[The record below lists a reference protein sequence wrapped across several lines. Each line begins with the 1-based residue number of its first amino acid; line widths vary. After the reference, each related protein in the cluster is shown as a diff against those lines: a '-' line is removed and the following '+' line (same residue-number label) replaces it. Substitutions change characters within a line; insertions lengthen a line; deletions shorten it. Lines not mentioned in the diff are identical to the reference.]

1 VATVAA
7 FQIEGS
13 INVDGRGKSIWD
25 DFSRLPGT
33 TLDGKNGDVATD
45 SYKRWKDDI
54 ALLRQYGVK
63 AYRFS
68 ISWPRII
75 PLGGR
80 DDPLNPKGIK
90 FYSDFI
96 DELIANGIVPFV
108 VSTRRTVRTI
118 TKRKYLVAQTL
129 YHWDLPQVLHDRY
142 GGWLNKEE
150 ITKDFVNYSR
160 VCFESFGDRVQHW

>member
-1 VATVAA
+1 MLQVCHFTAVIRRPIIATDHITVAA

-13 INVDGRGKSIWD
+13 IDVDDRGKSIWD
-25 DFSRLPGT
+25 DFCKLPGI

-45 SYKRWKDDI
+45 SYNRWKDDI

-80 DDPLNPKGIK
+80 NDPINPKGVK

-108 VSTRRTVRTI
+108 VSI
-118 TKRKYLVAQTL
+118 
-129 YHWDLPQVLHDRY
+129 
-142 GGWLNKEE
+142 
-150 ITKDFVNYSR
+150 
-160 VCFESFGDRVQHW
+160 